1 MRRLEGGQDVAPRA
15 GFMNW
20 PRQAPR
26 PISGKTRHRSV
37 ERREAQA
44 PTSLGLRI
52 PGGGP
57 RWARPWC
64 AGRLLRKESAKG
76 VSQAPKGPRKPLA
89 PPGAPSPRLGGERK
103 KGKRR
108 ARAAKNRASGAL
120 GLTMKRI
127 DHPKMSIYLCRIAGG
142 K

>member
-1 MRRLEGGQDVAPRA
+1 MRRLGGGQEVARRA
-15 GFMNW
+15 GFMNR
-20 PRQAPR
+20 PREAPLVR
-26 PISGKTRHRSV
+26 ADTRKPRHRLV

-89 PPGAPSPRLGGERK
+89 PPGAPSPRACEGRK
-103 KGKRR
+103 KGNGRTRR
-108 ARAAKNRASGAL
+108 PEKQ
-120 GLTMKRI
+120 RI
-127 DHPKMSIYLCRIAGG
+127 
-142 K
+142 